1 MKDNPRSFQQIA
13 ITHPIPFRN
22 MIPKGM

>member
-1 MKDNPRSFQQIA
+1 MKDNPRSFQQIV
-13 ITHPIPFRN
+13 ITHPIPFKN